1 MSTKPTS
8 RPRIELSI
16 PDDPKL
22 RTIAVITKDGDAVI
36 VFKKATAEQLT
47 EEGVPVLMH
56 LAMHLTKK
64 EKDNQ

>member
-1 MSTKPTS
+1 MSTKSGTPPT
-8 RPRIELSI
+8 IEVSI

-36 VFKKATAEQLT
+36 VFKKATVEQLT

-56 LAMHLTKK
+56 LAMHLTKAEK
-64 EKDNQ
+64 ENR

>member
-1 MSTKPTS
+1 MTTESQTNTPIK
-8 RPRIELSI
+8 LSI

-56 LAMHLTKK
+56 LAMHLTKT
-64 EKDNQ
+64 EKGNK